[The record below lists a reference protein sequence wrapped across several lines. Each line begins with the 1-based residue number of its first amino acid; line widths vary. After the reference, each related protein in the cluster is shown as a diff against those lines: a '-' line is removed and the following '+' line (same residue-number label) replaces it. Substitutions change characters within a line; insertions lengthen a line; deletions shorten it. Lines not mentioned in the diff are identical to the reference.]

1 MSSLIRT
8 YLNDYP
14 SAIIPYAILS
24 MNFLLILPINIAKLP
39 LNSISGCKTK
49 KKKLITKY
57 TLKKNLKIF
66 RLKFRAAKVETLF
79 YFSKQI

>member
-57 TLKKNLKIF
+57 TLKKKSENF
-66 RLKFRAAKVETLF
+66 
-79 YFSKQI
+79 QIEI